1 MCLKKLSPEEEVD
14 FLKEI
19 HGGSY
24 DRLFSNV
31 KESFALLQTRSQ
43 MLLGLAT
50 ICLTITGFSGPRM
63 AQSNPLSRFFI
74 GFGLS
79 FVLASVVAVVAGPLR
94 LQWITA
100 WKADS
105 LDETLIQNIKRRD
118 AKTRMYKIATALLL
132 TGLTGYLLSLIFY
145 LTTVEV

>member
-1 MCLKKLSPEEEVD
+1 MKKLTPEEEVE

-19 HGGSY
+19 HGEDYGQ
-24 DRLFSNV
+24 LFGVV

-50 ICLTITGFSGPRM
+50 ICLTITGFSGPKM
-63 AQSNPLSRFFI
+63 AQSNSFSRFFI

-79 FVLASVVAVVAGPLR
+79 FVLAAILAVVAGPLR
-94 LQWITA
+94 LQWMTA

-105 LDETLIQNIKRRD
+105 LDETLVKNICRRD
-118 AKTRMYKIATALLL
+118 YKTRLYRTATILLMI
-132 TGLTGYLLSLIFY
+132 GLAGYLLSLIFY
-145 LTTVEV
+145 LTTGE

>member
-1 MCLKKLSPEEEVD
+1 MKKLKPEEEVE

-19 HGGSY
+19 HGDDYGK
-24 DRLFSNV
+24 LFGAV

-63 AQSNPLSRFFI
+63 AQSNAFSRFFI

-79 FVLASVVAVVAGPLR
+79 FVLAAVVATVAGPLR
-94 LQWITA
+94 FQWITA
-100 WKADS
+100 WKAGS
-105 LDETLIQNIKRRD
+105 LDETLIENIRRRD
-118 AKTRMYKIATALLL
+118 SKTCLYRVATFLLL
-132 TGLTGYLLSLIFY
+132 IGLSGYLLSLIFF
-145 LTTVEV
+145 LTTIE